1 MQAENESDD
10 DNENDDDEKVD
21 DDRPKLS
28 KKKMKKLNR
37 LSVAELKQVSNAQF
51 VQYLLCLVSNL

>member
-37 LSVAELKQVSNAQF
+37 LSVAELKQVSNA
-51 VQYLLCLVSNL
+51 